1 VALSIINLTTSNTHY
16 YTTALYYM
24 ANRAEWLQSDET
36 TLHGALQQ
44 HMKPMQIWKSIPTMQ
59 KFTISQIRAKI
70 NNLKRKQ
77 RDPKHQAQQKVVD
90 RLKKYKLVDESA
102 DDDSQHSD
110 SNSDQE
116 GDIESKEFAND
127 ESAEEPPLKRRRVV
141 KQEEPYK

>member
-1 VALSIINLTTSNTHY
+1 
-16 YTTALYYM
+16 
-24 ANRAEWLQSDET
+24 
-36 TLHGALQQ
+36 
-44 HMKPMQIWKSIPTMQ
+44 MQ

-116 GDIESKEFAND
+116 GDIESKEFANE
-127 ESAEEPPLKRRRVV
+127 ESAEEPPSRDAGS
-141 KQEEPYK
+141 